1 MILPAMKTPPA
12 DPASAVTS
20 KYTEAYNLNVR
31 ICVNAQMAQQN
42 LYEVCKGLKEMR
54 DGKLYKE
61 LGYQNFSDYCEEEVG
76 IKRHQAMKY
85 AAIAELKN
93 VESTQHFG
101 TEKLYLLTKL
111 DEPQREE
118 IQQTTDL
125 ESVSVRELKKQI
137 EELKT
142 KADKADMLSKNLD
155 DIKSENNRLAH
166 NAKVA
171 QSKIEDLESQI
182 LTLESRPVEVAVHE
196 SHEVENLQ
204 KAMRELNRQTEEQ
217 IAEITN
223 ENTQHI
229 ISLNRKHKEEMDELR
244 SDYEKRLAE
253 IPQAETVPDTK
264 EVFKAH
270 FTTVA
275 DAVNRLFMFVS
286 IHNDAVFR
294 EKTKALFAQVDAE
307 LNKLEN

>member
-1 MILPAMKTPPA
+1 MSNEVIVSEQYT
-12 DPASAVTS
+12 SAVS
-20 KYTEAYNLNVR
+20 LNQK
-31 ICVNAQMAQQN
+31 IKAHAHAAHES
-42 LYEVCKGLKEMR
+42 LLEVCKGLKEMR

-61 LGYQNFSDYCEEEVG
+61 LGYQNFEDYTENEVG
-76 IKRHQAMKY
+76 FTRQQAY
-85 AAIAELKN
+85 RYIGI
-93 VESTQHFG
+93 VERLPVDFVNPGLQNIG
-101 TEKLYLLTKL
+101 VNKLYLLSALTEDQRKEITENNDVAEMTK
-111 DEPQREE
+111 
-118 IQQTTDL
+118 
-125 ESVSVRELKKQI
+125 RELEEKIK
-137 EELKT
+137 ELK
-142 KADKADMLSKNLD
+142 AISKNLD

-286 IHNDAVFR
+286 THNDAVFR
-294 EKTKALFAQVDAE
+294 EKTKALFAQVGAE